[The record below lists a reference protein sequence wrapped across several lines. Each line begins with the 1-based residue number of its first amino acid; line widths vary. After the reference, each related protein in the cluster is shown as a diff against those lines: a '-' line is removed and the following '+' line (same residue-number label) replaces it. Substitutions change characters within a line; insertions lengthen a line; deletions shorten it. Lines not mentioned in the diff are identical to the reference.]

1 MRGRT
6 RTIFLRSAEEGRLIA
21 RMRLE
26 WAGGKEEDGGRALG
40 SENGAKD
47 EHEHEAEDEDD
58 FFKVGGG
65 RSFE

>member
-1 MRGRT
+1 
-6 RTIFLRSAEEGRLIA
+6 
-21 RMRLE
+21 MRLE